1 MHFHIEHVLSSDP
14 PCFLRATQGI
24 EIPVLFI
31 NGQWDEYTVASDAR
45 HFAGAIANSQ
55 FVSLE
60 NAGHS
65 LDMEH
70 KTASHISKNALLDFL
85 QPTSLQPPSLSL

>member
-45 HFAGAIANSQ
+45 HFAQPIANSW
-55 FVSLE
+55 FISLE
-60 NAGHS
+60 NTGHF
-65 LDMEH
+65 LDMENRS
-70 KTASHISKNALLDFL
+70 ASHSSKNALLEFL
-85 QPTSLQPPSLSL
+85 KPTRPHPPSLSL